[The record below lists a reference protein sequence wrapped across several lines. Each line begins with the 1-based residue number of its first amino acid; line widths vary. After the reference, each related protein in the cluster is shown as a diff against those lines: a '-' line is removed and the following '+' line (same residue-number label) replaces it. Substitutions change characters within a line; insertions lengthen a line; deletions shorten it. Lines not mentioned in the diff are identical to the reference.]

1 MFKLVKTGFEG
12 LYIFEPQ
19 VFADERGY
27 FFESYNRQSLEENGI
42 KTNFVQDNESK
53 SSYGVIRGL
62 HCQVNPYAQTKLLR
76 VIVGKIIDVA
86 LDLRHDSKTFGSY
99 YLVELSD
106 SNKKQFYIP
115 PGFAHGF
122 SVISDYAI
130 VNYKCDNFYSKE
142 SERGINPVDPDL
154 NIDWKIEKSM
164 QILSEKDS
172 QSVRFKDVNFNF

>member
-1 MFKLVKTGFEG
+1 MFNLVKTGFEG

-27 FFESYNRQSLEENGI
+27 FFESYNRQRLEENGI

-62 HCQVNPYAQTKLLR
+62 HCQLNPFAQTKLLR
-76 VIVGKIIDVA
+76 VIIGKIIDVA
-86 LDLRHDSKTFGSY
+86 LDLRRDSKTFGSF

-142 SERGINPVDPDL
+142 SERGINPLDTDL

-164 QILSEKDS
+164 QILSEKDT
-172 QSVRFKDVNFNF
+172 QSVRFKDVNFYF